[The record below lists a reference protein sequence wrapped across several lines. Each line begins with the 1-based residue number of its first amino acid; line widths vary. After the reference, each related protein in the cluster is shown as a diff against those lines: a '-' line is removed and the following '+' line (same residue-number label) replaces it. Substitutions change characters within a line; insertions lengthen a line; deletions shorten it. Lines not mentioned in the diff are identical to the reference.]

1 MKTSHKIKCY
11 QSDMN
16 SYSRKTA
23 LKLLVISASQ
33 PKCDFSCNKHLKRA
47 TTFQSTGLSR
57 KLMPIIFLK
66 GNQNKTKS
74 CH

>member
-1 MKTSHKIKCY
+1 MKTSDKIKCY

-33 PKCDFSCNKHLKRA
+33 PKCDFSCNKHLKSA
-47 TTFQSTGLSR
+47 TFQSIGLSR
-57 KLMPIIFLK
+57 KLMPIFK
-66 GNQNKTKS
+66 GN
-74 CH
+74 